1 MSRFQERYL
10 KAFLLSQRGSF
21 LDVKQVS
28 FLLPLNL
35 HLTMSEIECFCC
47 GYKPESIS
55 VACSKLQIVPQFY
68 SMTLQ
73 YDIDKC

>member
-1 MSRFQERYL
+1 MPTFQEMYL
-10 KAFLLSQRGSF
+10 KAFLLSQRGSI

-28 FLLPLNL
+28 FLLPVNL
-35 HLTMSEIECFCC
+35 YLTISEIEGFCC

-68 SMTLQ
+68 SLTLQ